1 MRELILQGGDGSTF
15 DEENR
20 SGKTDIEVG
29 VVFQLCSVKFYDLQS
44 SFMVENCI
52 SGSGWVILFFY
63 QF

>member
-52 SGSGWVILFFY
+52 SGSG
-63 QF
+63 